1 MTDIELMLKQN
12 PLVNVSRSTA
22 LRMWLVAVCAFIACV
37 QSAMG
42 DSFLSLIV
50 ALAALVSALL
60 TELLITYK
68 NHGFAKIKD
77 GSAAVSALVLALLFP
92 NLIHP
97 AYAALSAVFAIAVV
111 KYSFGGLGAN
121 WMNPA
126 LGGWLFAR
134 FSWPRAFSS
143 ALNGSML
150 SVNESGT
157 AIGDMINNS
166 LNKTLFSVLGAE
178 LPSGYIDLFSLKTPG
193 IIADRAVLAL
203 VLATAVIAA
212 SQISR
217 SWLSFV
223 YLAVF
228 GFLTRMLGDT
238 GLGGEGALWNG
249 DVLYAFL
256 SGGTLVAA
264 FILISDPS
272 TGAKSIAGGV
282 IAAIVAAVLGFIF
295 RFYGREYFGCLYA
308 AAIVNTLIPLL
319 YKAERRLFY
328 PSSAGHGS
336 HVGGHAVSGL
346 TDSRERP
353 YE

>member
-1 MTDIELMLKQN
+1 MTDTELMLKQN
-12 PLVNVSRSTA
+12 PMVNVSRSTA
-22 LRMWLVAVCAFIACV
+22 VRMWLVAICAFIAAL
-37 QSAMG
+37 QSAVG
-42 DSFLSLIV
+42 DSFLSLFI
-50 ALAALVSALL
+50 ALTALVSALL

-68 NHGFAKIKD
+68 TRGFGKLKD
-77 GSAAVSALVLALLFP
+77 GSAAASALTLALLFP
-92 NLIHP
+92 NNIHP
-97 AYAALSAVFAIAVV
+97 VYAALSAVFAIAVV
-111 KYSFGGLGAN
+111 KHSFGGLGAN

-134 FSWPRAFSS
+134 FSWPRAFSI
-143 ALNGSML
+143 ALNGSMI
-150 SVNESGT
+150 SMEESG
-157 AIGDMINNS
+157 AIAGNMVNS
-166 LNKTLFSVLGAE
+166 FLNKTIFSFLGAE
-178 LPSGYIDLFSLKTPG
+178 LPPGYIDLFALKTPG

-228 GFLTRMLGDT
+228 GLLTRMLGDN
-238 GLGGEGALWNG
+238 ALWNG

-272 TGAKSIAGGV
+272 TGAKSMPGGCIATV
-282 IAAIVAAVLGFIF
+282 LAAVLGFIF
-295 RFYGREYFGCLYA
+295 RFYGREFFGCLYA
-308 AAIVNTLIPLL
+308 AALVNILIPLL

-328 PSSAGHGS
+328 SA
-336 HVGGHAVSGL
+336 
-346 TDSRERP
+346 REAA
-353 YE
+353 